1 MNITLFLIISFLSSF
16 PFHLAIRFSN
26 PSLIFPSI
34 HPSIHPSFLPSFP
47 LISLSSWSPN
57 VTGHNLIE
65 TGEIATTTV
74 LLLPLKGKEDGH
86 DTYVQYQKGNFD
98 LSRDHNAE

>member
-26 PSLIFPSI
+26 PSLIFT
-34 HPSIHPSFLPSFP
+34 SFLPSFP